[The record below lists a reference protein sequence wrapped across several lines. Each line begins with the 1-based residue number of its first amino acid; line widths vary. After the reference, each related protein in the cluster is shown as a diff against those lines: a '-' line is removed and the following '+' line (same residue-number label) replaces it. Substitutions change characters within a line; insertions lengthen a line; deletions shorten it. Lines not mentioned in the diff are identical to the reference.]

1 LRGAADGFPIELFV
15 EYDDGQGF
23 FNIGSLTG
31 RCPTRRSRTGRAGRR
46 VPRSDLIT
54 VISYRHMIFDYVLL
68 VVLTLFAGA
77 WAIPAGLQFGL
88 NAAGVYLATALGS
101 LLYMVAVLLAG
112 SRAHGVLFARL
123 WPDTG
128 DRMEDTRAR
137 SILDRWGVPGLAAV
151 GSVVIGPT
159 LTLIAALLLD
169 VDLRRFAVWYSAS
182 TVVIY
187 GVFTVFW
194 ATLL

>member
-1 LRGAADGFPIELFV
+1 
-15 EYDDGQGF
+15 
-23 FNIGSLTG
+23 
-31 RCPTRRSRTGRAGRR
+31 
-46 VPRSDLIT
+46 
-54 VISYRHMIFDYVLL
+54 MIFDYALL

-88 NAAGVYLATALGS
+88 SPAGVYLATTLGS

-112 SRAHGVLFARL
+112 TRFHDVLFARL
-123 WPDTG
+123 WPDG
-128 DRMEDTRAR
+128 GGRMKSTRAR

-159 LTLIAALLLD
+159 LTLIAALLFD
-169 VDLRRFAVWYSAS
+169 VDLRRFAIWYSAS

-187 GVFTVFW
+187 GVFTVIW